1 MMKLIQY
8 LKLPL
13 NALRLFFEATEN
25 AYTSSEK
32 LAIYKILLRLRFKE
46 IGEKKNTIIS
56 QNIFGFK
63 VYAYDYNTLLFLFRE
78 IFISRDYLF
87 ETNKDQPKI
96 IDCGANIGMS
106 IFFHKYF
113 HPNASIIAFEPNP
126 SAFELLKLNI
136 EKNNL
141 KNITLL
147 QKAVSNTM
155 EPISLFV
162 NNDKGSLLSSV
173 REDRGGT
180 SKIEIETDLL
190 SNYLKE
196 EVDLLKID
204 IEGAEWQVLEDL
216 KANGNHLKNVVHAI
230 FEYHHKINGE
240 PSRLTSFL
248 NYFEACNYEYNIRAF
263 HKLRGDFQ
271 DLIIHFYRD

>member
-1 MMKLIQY
+1 MRKLIQY

-13 NALRLFFEATEN
+13 NAIRLFFEATEN
-25 AYTSSEK
+25 AYSTSEK

-46 IGEKKNTIIS
+46 IGEKKNTIII
-56 QNIFGFK
+56 QDIFGFK
-63 VYAYDYNTLLFLFRE
+63 VHAYDYTTLLFLFRE
-78 IFISRDYLF
+78 IFLSRDYLF
-87 ETNKDQPKI
+87 ETKLDQPKI

-113 HPNASIIAFEPNP
+113 HPNAKIIAFEPNP

-141 KNITLL
+141 KDITLV
-147 QKAVSNTM
+147 QKAVSNSL
-155 EPISLFV
+155 EPISFFV

-190 SNYLKE
+190 SNYLNEK
-196 EVDLLKID
+196 VDLLKID

-216 KANGNHLKNVVHAI
+216 KANGKHLANVEHAI
-230 FEYHHKINGE
+230 IEYHHKINGE
-240 PSRLTSFL
+240 ASRLTSFL
-248 NYFEACNYEYNIRAF
+248 SYFESCKYEYNIRTY
-263 HKLRGDFQ
+263 HKLKGDFQ